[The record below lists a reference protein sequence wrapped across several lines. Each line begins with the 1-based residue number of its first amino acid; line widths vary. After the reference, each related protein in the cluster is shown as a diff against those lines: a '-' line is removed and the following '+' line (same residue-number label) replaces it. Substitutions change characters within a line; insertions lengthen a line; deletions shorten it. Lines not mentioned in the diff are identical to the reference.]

1 MYYKV
6 VRTKLGVN
14 VFKNPKKKQFNWK
27 GWIKNIKPIKL
38 CWLYS
43 CIYISNLLWR
53 LYLNFRHFFTM
64 DSSKCWFYKRMVFIL
79 FFICA
84 FWGHNLKTWPYL
96 MHNANWQKNGVNKL
110 LRIGINW
117 KSKEKL
123 AIYKNNNVAKTITEK

>member
-1 MYYKV
+1 MNNIWKSFHKKV
-6 VRTKLGVN
+6 FEYATTDFVPIRP
-14 VFKNPKKKQFNWK
+14 FRI
-27 GWIKNIKPIKL
+27 IKNIKPIKL

-79 FFICA
+79 FFIRA

-123 AIYKNNNVAKTITEK
+123 AIYKNNNVAKNITEK